1 MVAPKI
7 AGDMN
12 QMDVLSGQFDKAN
25 TAVQELL
32 GSLGTITTNTI
43 GPGWEGASA
52 QNFLAS
58 WQNEFQPA
66 LKKLHE
72 ALGAASTEVTR
83 RKQALVNADS

>member
-7 AGDMN
+7 AGDMS
-12 QMDVLSGQFDKAN
+12 QMDTLSGQFDKAN
-25 TAVQELL
+25 GAVQELL

-43 GPGWEGASA
+43 GPGWQGASA

-66 LKKLHE
+66 LKRLHE
-72 ALGAASTEVTR
+72 ALGMASTEVTR